1 MKKIFFYIFIFLIFS
16 ANSFSATTKRDKD
29 LNKLFE
35 QLEKT
40 SNSSVAFEI
49 EIKIWK
55 IWSTHPTNEELTN
68 LLDFGSN
75 LLSEGK
81 LEQSHKIFSEIIKME
96 PNWAESWNKRATALY
111 LMGRYTESLK
121 DINEVLKQENRHFG
135 ALSGQGL
142 VYIQLKQ
149 YEKAINSYKEAQ
161 KIYPS
166 IQSSDKMIPQLEEL
180 IRKEEI

>member
-1 MKKIFFYIFIFLIFS
+1 
-16 ANSFSATTKRDKD
+16 
-29 LNKLFE
+29 
-35 QLEKT
+35 
-40 SNSSVAFEI
+40 
-49 EIKIWK
+49 
-55 IWSTHPTNEELTN
+55 
-68 LLDFGSN
+68 
-75 LLSEGK
+75 
-81 LEQSHKIFSEIIKME
+81 ME
-96 PNWAESWNKRATALY
+96 PNWAESWNNRATARY